1 MISVNIKQTPTPRKD
16 EWDPSQ
22 IDDAD
27 NFNEDEKIK
36 ELSILQ
42 QKSDIKT
49 GNEIEINISVVYKTQ
64 QIIQSESKPYSIVFN
79 FI

>member
-42 QKSDIKT
+42 
-49 GNEIEINISVVYKTQ
+49 
-64 QIIQSESKPYSIVFN
+64 
-79 FI
+79 